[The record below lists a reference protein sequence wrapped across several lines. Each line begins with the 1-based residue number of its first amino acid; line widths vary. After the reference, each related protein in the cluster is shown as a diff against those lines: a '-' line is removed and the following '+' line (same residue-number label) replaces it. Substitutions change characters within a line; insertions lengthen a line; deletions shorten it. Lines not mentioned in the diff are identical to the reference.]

1 MHLISPL
8 ARSQG
13 LPCAGTPV
21 IEQSMCHRPPVVRGT
36 RLAAARNR
44 SEESAMDLIVTLI
57 VGGIVGWLASI
68 VMRTNAQMGILANV
82 LVGIVGS
89 YLGRFLADAAGVT
102 ARGGA
107 AGWLVSIVG
116 AVLLIAVLRALG
128 VFGRPALR

>member
-1 MHLISPL
+1 
-8 ARSQG
+8 
-13 LPCAGTPV
+13 
-21 IEQSMCHRPPVVRGT
+21 
-36 RLAAARNR
+36 
-44 SEESAMDLIVTLI
+44 MDLIVTLI

-128 VFGRPALR
+128 VFGRPASLRR